1 MFLESGMVFGHI
13 IVRSKQMESRRTAMK
28 DPKENQN
35 DSDISIQI
43 RQTNKFQNAKSV
55 LQEKKEQELRYGRRR
70 NKDVYCPNCADWP
83 ESSCVRPAKDGVKA
97 LTRGV
102 KQADLYSCLLW
113 IELHTTGL
121 QT

>member
-28 DPKENQN
+28 DPKGNQN
-35 DSDISIQI
+35 EH
-43 RQTNKFQNAKSV
+43 QTNKFQKAKYV
-55 LQEKKEQELRYGRRR
+55 LQEKKEQELRYGWRR

-83 ESSCVRPAKDGVKA
+83 ESRCVRPAKDGVKA
-97 LTRGV
+97 LARGV